1 MNQSHN
7 EEDLIDQ
14 TIRPKKLS
22 DFTGQS
28 NLKSNLH
35 VFIEAAKIREKALD
49 HVVFYGP
56 PGLGK
61 TTLSQIIA
69 AELGVNI
76 KSTSGPVIT
85 KAGDLAAILSNLKAF
100 DVLFIDEIH
109 RLHTAVEEI
118 LYSAMEDFTIDIV
131 IGEGPTARSVKINLP
146 PFTLIGATTRLGLLS
161 NPLKDR
167 FGIPLKLDFYKVDE
181 LKAIIIRG
189 AKMQEFGVTEDA
201 AEKLSV
207 CARGTP
213 RIALRLLRR
222 TIDFAIHAK
231 KEVID
236 LDVAVDALARLGI
249 DSYGL
254 DKVDQHYLTYIA
266 ANYNGGPVGIET
278 IAAGLS
284 EDRGSLEDMVEPYLM
299 QIGFL
304 ARTPKGRQLTS
315 NALEYLNLSDM
326 IKNSQK
332 NQTTLL

>member
-7 EEDLIDQ
+7 EEDLIEQ
-14 TIRPKKLS
+14 TIRPKKLA

-28 NLKSNLH
+28 NLKSNLQ

-109 RLHTAVEEI
+109 RLNTAVEEI

-131 IGEGPTARSVKINLP
+131 IGDGPAARSVKINLP

-167 FGIPLKLDFYKVDE
+167 FGIPLKLDFYQVDE
-181 LKAIIIRG
+181 LKDIIIRG
-189 AKMQEFGVTEDA
+189 AKMQDFCVAEDA
-201 AEKLSV
+201 AEKLAV

-222 TIDFAIHAK
+222 TIDFAIHGK

-236 LDVAVDALARLGI
+236 MEVAVDALARLGI

-254 DKVDQHYLTYIA
+254 DKVDQQYLMYIA

-278 IAAGLS
+278 ISAGLS

-304 ARTPKGRQLTS
+304 SRTPKGRQLTS
-315 NALEYLNLSDM
+315 NALEYLNMSDM
-326 IKNSQK
+326 IKNAQK
-332 NQTTLL
+332 NQSNLF